1 MQLHQIKFKLK
12 DKKRIGRGGK
22 KGNYSGRGIKGQK
35 ARAGRKIRPA
45 LRDYI
50 LKWPKLRGSGNIKI
64 EKKVFEVNLNNIE
77 EKFNPG
83 EKVSIETLKIKK
95 ILKIPKSIKN
105 FQVKI
110 LGRGSLTKPLI
121 FDKSLIFSSQALEKI
136 YQSNSKIE

>member
-22 KGNYSGRGIKGQK
+22 KGNYSGGGMKGQK

-50 LKWPKLRGSGNIKI
+50 LKWPKLRGTGNIKL

-83 EKVSIETLKIKK
+83 EKVSVETLKIKK

-110 LGRGSLTKPLI
+110 LGKGSLTKPLI